1 MRMAKVIPFKCVLF
15 GGAFL
20 KCALWNADEIRFHR
34 LHLYMFKWLGI
45 LFAVVVG
52 WLFTLVDKNE
62 NENEYEKKNT
72 ELWTTMA
79 NSSGTVKRHLAYIT
93 PTHVLHRRMWLLF
106 FVSFVVIPFP
116 QRITLYLYMREMRDS
131 VCAVHVVRYTAQRHN
146 NKVQKKH
153 NSLHF
158 HFTIFLFARRNCF
171 RIILHITR
179 RTIAYAHTH
188 INRRF
193 MKREP

>member
-1 MRMAKVIPFKCVLF
+1 MRMAKVIPFKCLLF

-62 NENEYEKKNT
+62 NENEKKKNRT
-72 ELWTTMA
+72 VNNDGKFIRHSEKTSRIYNTDARASSSHVTVIFCVICRRSISTT
-79 NSSGTVKRHLAYIT
+79 HYIIF
-93 PTHVLHRRMWLLF
+93 RYERNER
-106 FVSFVVIPFP
+106 
-116 QRITLYLYMREMRDS
+116 QC

-146 NKVQKKH
+146 NKV
-153 NSLHF
+153 
-158 HFTIFLFARRNCF
+158 
-171 RIILHITR
+171 
-179 RTIAYAHTH
+179 
-188 INRRF
+188 
-193 MKREP
+193 